1 MASFTTNKT
10 LTLPNYNDQNWNTP
24 LNNDFTIVDQCLGS
38 TIQPSNVSNV
48 YTLSSTDIQNLRINV
63 TGTLTANGTVTIP
76 ATYGGFWIVANNT
89 TGAFTL
95 NVKTTSGTNLVQVQ
109 QGYYTLVYSDG
120 TNCYEAVS
128 QKFNTTGGTITGN
141 LALSGSLNIG
151 SGNLTYTAGGQL
163 YVTGTIYATG
173 NITAFSDERLKKNV
187 SNIDNSLELVK
198 QMRGVRFEDKDG
210 EKYVGVIAQE
220 MQSVV
225 PEVVIK
231 HDDSGYYSVAYQNL
245 VGVLINAVK
254 ELTDRFEKLEANK

>member
-10 LTLPNYNDQNWNTP
+10 LTLPNYNDPNWNTP

-38 TIQPSNVSNV
+38 SVQPSNVSNV

-63 TGTLTANGTVTIP
+63 TGTLTGNGTVLVP
-76 ATYGGFWIVANNT
+76 NTYGGFWIVSNNT

-120 TNCYEAVS
+120 VNCYEAVS

-220 MQSVV
+220 IQSVV